1 MKKILFLCFLSFSL
15 SVLGQDYQATFE
27 KATQDYANGNYEAA
41 ISKYE
46 QILEGK
52 QESVALYY
60 NMANAH
66 YKLDDIA
73 PSIYYYEKALKLD
86 PNYED
91 AQNNLAFANNMTI
104 DAIEKAAPTGFQKIK
119 ENTIGSFSAD
129 GWAQIAVISV
139 LIFVVFFIGYYFSV
153 KSITKRILFTAS
165 ILGVILFIFSFAFS
179 FIQQN
184 NTSNENF
191 AIVFS
196 EEASI
201 KAEPNPKA
209 SEAFLLHEG
218 TKVKLL
224 DSFNGFYKLEIS
236 DGRQGWLKQESL
248 KAL

>member
-15 SVLGQDYQATFE
+15 SVLGQDYKATFE

-66 YKLDDIA
+66 YKLDHIA

-86 PNYED
+86 PNHED

-129 GWAQIAVISV
+129 GWAQIYSFHTRSYI
-139 LIFVVFFIGYYFSV
+139 IYFFICFFFHSA
-153 KSITKRILFTAS
+153 K
-165 ILGVILFIFSFAFS
+165 
-179 FIQQN
+179 
-184 NTSNENF
+184 
-191 AIVFS
+191 
-196 EEASI
+196 
-201 KAEPNPKA
+201 
-209 SEAFLLHEG
+209 
-218 TKVKLL
+218 
-224 DSFNGFYKLEIS
+224 
-236 DGRQGWLKQESL
+236 
-248 KAL
+248 